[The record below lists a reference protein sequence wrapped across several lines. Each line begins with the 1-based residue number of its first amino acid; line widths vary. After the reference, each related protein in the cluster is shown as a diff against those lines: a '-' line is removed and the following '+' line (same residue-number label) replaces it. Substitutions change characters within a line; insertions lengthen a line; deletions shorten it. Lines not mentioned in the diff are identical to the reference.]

1 MRVHLAF
8 LQSPMFGQNP
18 AIAQMFV
25 PAIVSHI
32 KDHLLMH
39 YMKMTRQGLAAAN
52 ESGILGEDDA
62 MQEAQAAVE
71 IQQAIEQAIPPEFL
85 EIMAK
90 AFEQAQSL
98 QPPMPQDPTMAAVE
112 VQKQMI
118 QQRAASDQ
126 MKIEANQQHD
136 QLQAQQAQQK
146 LEADALEQQ
155 QKDAAAER
163 KQARQEQVDILLETL
178 RQDREDQRKQAEIA
192 AKLQVNADD
201 NETAKQLA
209 AAEILSGERLAMTTS
224 NNINPL
230 KDSIY
235 WRNSLIST
243 HKYSMDQKKQK
254 NSTRNTYHT
263 CSGIGRIEYFEMSID
278 NRSYQSKVW

>member
-1 MRVHLAF
+1 
-8 LQSPMFGQNP
+8 
-18 AIAQMFV
+18 MFV
-25 PAIVSHI
+25 PSIVAHI

-39 YMKMTRQGLAAAN
+39 YMKISNKGLKAASD
-52 ESGILGEDDA
+52 SGNLGKDP

-71 IQQAIEQAIPPEFL
+71 IMQAIEQAIPKEFL
-85 EIMAK
+85 DIMSK
-90 AFEQAQSL
+90 AYEQAQQM
-98 QPPMPQDPTMAAVE
+98 QPPQPQDPTMAAVE

-136 QLQAQQAQQK
+136 QLQVQQAQQK
-146 LEADALEQQ
+146 IQADALEQQ

-209 AAEILSGERLAMTTS
+209 AAEILSGERLAMTTG
-224 NNINPL
+224 NNINP
-230 KDSIY
+230 
-235 WRNSLIST
+235 NS
-243 HKYSMDQKKQK
+243 
-254 NSTRNTYHT
+254 
-263 CSGIGRIEYFEMSID
+263 
-278 NRSYQSKVW
+278 

>member
-1 MRVHLAF
+1 
-8 LQSPMFGQNP
+8 
-18 AIAQMFV
+18 
-25 PAIVSHI
+25 
-32 KDHLLMH
+32 
-39 YMKMTRQGLAAAN
+39 
-52 ESGILGEDDA
+52 LGEDNA

-209 AAEILSGERLAMTTS
+209 AAEILSGERLAMTTG
-224 NNINPL
+224 NNINP
-230 KDSIY
+230 
-235 WRNSLIST
+235 NS
-243 HKYSMDQKKQK
+243 
-254 NSTRNTYHT
+254 
-263 CSGIGRIEYFEMSID
+263 
-278 NRSYQSKVW
+278 